1 MITLQRDL
9 YGYAFAAAGGVLL
22 LGWCIPAYSPE
33 YPGYGVPASLVP
45 NVAAGFLLLLALLGL
60 GRTGMALR
68 RQRAA
73 APAASAETTPAPAS
87 ASGVAWLH
95 MARFFLP
102 CAALMPAM
110 TAVGFIPAGV
120 AFMLLMQWFC
130 GQRKPLALVVVAV
143 TPVLALY
150 ALMRFALGIPLP

>member
-1 MITLQRDL
+1 MSTLQRDL
-9 YGYAFAAAGGVLL
+9 YGYAFAAVGGTLL

-60 GRTGMALR
+60 VRTGLALR
-68 RQRAA
+68 RQRVVTSTGPSEKGA
-73 APAASAETTPAPAS
+73 
-87 ASGVAWLH
+87 ASGVVWLH
-95 MARFFLP
+95 LARFFLP

-110 TAVGFIPAGV
+110 STVGFIPAGV
-120 AFMLLMQWFC
+120 VFMLLMQWFC
-130 GQRKPLALVVVAV
+130 GQRKPVALAVVAV
-143 TPVLALY
+143 TPVLTLY

>member
-1 MITLQRDL
+1 MTTLQRDL
-9 YGYAFAAAGGVLL
+9 YGYAFAAAGGAVL

-60 GRTGMALR
+60 GRTGLALR

-73 APAASAETTPAPAS
+73 APAASANKGASAETTSRPAS
-87 ASGVAWLH
+87 GAAWLH
-95 MARFFLP
+95 LARFFLP

-110 TAVGFIPAGV
+110 SAVGFIPAGV

-130 GQRKPLALVVVAV
+130 GQR
-143 TPVLALY
+143 
-150 ALMRFALGIPLP
+150 